1 MVWGHIQYGWIEV
14 LTFVT
19 SVHGV
24 SGGIVMVR
32 GGSCSGCL
40 SLMAR
45 QRMFARQVKVES
57 LNYSV

>member
-1 MVWGHIQYGWIEV
+1 MVWGHTQYGWIEI

-19 SVHGV
+19 SVYGV

-32 GGSCSGCL
+32 GGSRSCCL

-45 QRMFARQVKVES
+45 QRMFAREVMVES
-57 LNYSV
+57 FNYSV